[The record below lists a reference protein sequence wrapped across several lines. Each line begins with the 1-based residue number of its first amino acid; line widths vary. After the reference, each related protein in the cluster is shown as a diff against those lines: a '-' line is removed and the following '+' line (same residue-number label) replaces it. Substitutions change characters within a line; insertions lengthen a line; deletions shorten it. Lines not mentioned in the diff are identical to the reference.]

1 MSNDSYDGTVSM
13 NRKLTEEETR
23 ELRITLIPYFTT
35 EGGMGV
41 DDITDF
47 LDYTFTMVSNA
58 KAVDYIVKELD
69 GFCSEEVSKK
79 VGKVLADFITKLNG
93 DDIDSNDQDKEEP
106 ATDEDGKRV
115 VSLKVRKNIIYFYK
129 FVEARPGINNLTV
142 GFLCYSLRRK
152 KEMR

>member
-1 MSNDSYDGTVSM
+1 MSNDSYDGTVSL
-13 NRKLTEEETR
+13 NRKLTEDETR
-23 ELRITLIPYFTT
+23 ELRITLLPYFTT

-79 VGKVLADFITKLNG
+79 VGKVLADCITNLNAGDNG
-93 DDIDSNDQDKEEP
+93 DSNKEEKEEP

-115 VSLKVRKNIIYFYK
+115 VSLKVRNTVIYFYK
-129 FVEARPGINNLTV
+129 NVEARPGITNLTDI
-142 GFLCYSLRRK
+142 FL
-152 KEMR
+152 